1 MQTIIIVTVDI
12 AQVVLTVVLVLLI
25 FILKENIG
33 WTMVRLKLGG
43 H

>member
-33 WTMVRLKLGG
+33 WTMVGLKLGG